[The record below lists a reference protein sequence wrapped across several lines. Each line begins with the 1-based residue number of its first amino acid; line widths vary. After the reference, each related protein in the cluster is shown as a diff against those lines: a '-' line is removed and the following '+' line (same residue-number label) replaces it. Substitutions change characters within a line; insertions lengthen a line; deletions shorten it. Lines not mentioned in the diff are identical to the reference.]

1 MLKLEAIFTEENIQN
16 ALHHILSRKN
26 SCGID
31 GIFVKD
37 FEEYWIL
44 NGQKILNQV
53 TNGAYRVS
61 PVQLREIIMPTGKHR
76 IIAHYTCTDRLITR
90 ILGESLQ
97 KEVDDSLSEYSY
109 AYRKQRGVIKAVEQ
123 AAAYMQ
129 AGKIWV
135 LELDIENYF
144 DNINLTL
151 MEEKIREIILDK
163 NLFSLMEQYLRC
175 EVMEEEYTK
184 TYIKDKGLVQGCS
197 LSPVLSNIYLNKLD
211 QQMEKEGLSFCR
223 FGDNINIYFYNKLE
237 AAEWYA
243 KIKETVENE
252 FDLHLNI
259 RKSGIY
265 LGVNRVF
272 LGYSFKKQRS
282 GEILTARNIKKK
294 TIFYANWHTSA
305 LQYTGKEYHII
316 NDGILTKKDYTLLF
330 ENEKEKKYLP
340 VETVD
345 KLNIYSNVIFDAGFF
360 EMVSRYNIDVSI
372 FDKYGKHC
380 GTFCGSK
387 HARTSDMV
395 IKQVSLYNN
404 DAKRLSVAKSILIA
418 AAHNMRANVRYYVKK
433 GKLGRENVDRL
444 SAFIKRLNDSSSV
457 SDLMITEAQCRQN
470 YYTYMGKIIGDGPF
484 HFMQRTKRPPKDAVN
499 AMISFGNVFLYEKIA
514 TEIYKTSLDIKVGF
528 LHSTNRRKATLN
540 LDIAEIFKPVIVDR
554 VIFTVI
560 HKRILDIS
568 RHFESQENN
577 GVYLNREG
585 KRLFINELMR
595 KVYTKITVDRKL
607 ITYEALIRN
616 EIWKIYRMIERGE
629 PYKPYKYT

>member
-1 MLKLEAIFTEENIQN
+1 MYLEDIFTEENIQN
-16 ALHHILSRKN
+16 ALHHVLSRKN

-44 NGQKILNQV
+44 NGQKILKQV
-53 TNGAYRVS
+53 MNGVYMAS

-90 ILGESLQ
+90 ILAESLQ

-237 AAEWYA
+237 ATEWYA
-243 KIKETVENE
+243 KIKTIIENE
-252 FDLHLNI
+252 FDLHLNR

-265 LGVNRVF
+265 LGVNRIF

-282 GEILTARNIKKK
+282 GEILTARNVKKK

-345 KLNIYSNVIFDAGFF
+345 KLNIYSNVIFDTGFF
-360 EMVSRYNIDVSI
+360 EMVSRYNIDIGI

-387 HARTSDMV
+387 HARTSDMI
-395 IKQVSLYNN
+395 IKQASLYNN

-433 GKLGRENVDRL
+433 EKLKKENVDKL
-444 SAFIKRLNDSSSV
+444 SAFIKKLNDASSISN
-457 SDLMITEAQCRQN
+457 LMIIEAQCRQS

-484 HFMQRTKRPPKDAVN
+484 HFAQRTKRPPRDAVN

-560 HKRILDIS
+560 HKRILDVS
-568 RHFESQENN
+568 RHFESQEKN
-577 GVYLNREG
+577 GIYLDREG

-595 KVYTKITVDRKL
+595 KMYTKITVDRKL
-607 ITYEALIRN
+607 MTYEALIRN
-616 EIWKIYRMIERGE
+616 EIWKIYRMIERDE

>member
-1 MLKLEAIFTEENIQN
+1 MYLEDIFTEENIQN
-16 ALHHILSRKN
+16 ALHHVLSRKN

-44 NGQKILNQV
+44 NGQKILKQV
-53 TNGAYRVS
+53 MNGVYMVS

-90 ILGESLQ
+90 ILAESLQ

-211 QQMEKEGLSFCR
+211 QQMEKEGLPFCR

-243 KIKETVENE
+243 KIKAIIENE

-265 LGVNRVF
+265 LGVNRIF

-316 NDGILTKKDYTLLF
+316 NDGILNKKDYTLLF

-345 KLNIYSNVIFDAGFF
+345 KLNIYSNVIFDTGFF
-360 EMVSRYNIDVSI
+360 EMVSRYNIDISI

-387 HARTSDMV
+387 HARTSDMI
-395 IKQVSLYNN
+395 IKQASLYNN

-433 GKLGRENVDRL
+433 EKLKKENVDKL
-444 SAFIKRLNDSSSV
+444 SAFIKKLNDASSISN
-457 SDLMITEAQCRQN
+457 LMMIEAQCRQS

-484 HFMQRTKRPPKDAVN
+484 HFAQRTKRPPRDAVN

-560 HKRILDIS
+560 HKRILDVS

-577 GVYLNREG
+577 GIYLDREG

-595 KVYTKITVDRKL
+595 KMYTKITVDRKL
-607 ITYEALIRN
+607 MTYEALIRN

>member
-1 MLKLEAIFTEENIQN
+1 MLKLKAIFTEENIQN

-44 NGQKILNQV
+44 NGQKILKQV
-53 TNGAYRVS
+53 MNGIYMAS

-90 ILGESLQ
+90 ILAESLQ
-97 KEVDDSLSEYSY
+97 KEIDDSLSEYSY

-163 NLFSLMEQYLRC
+163 NLFSLIEQYLRC
-175 EVMEEEYTK
+175 EVMEEEYAK
-184 TYIKDKGLVQGCS
+184 TYIKNKGLVQGCS

-265 LGVNRVF
+265 RGVNRIF
-272 LGYSFKKQRS
+272 LGYSFKK
-282 GEILTARNIKKK
+282 T
-294 TIFYANWHTSA
+294 
-305 LQYTGKEYHII
+305 
-316 NDGILTKKDYTLLF
+316 TL
-330 ENEKEKKYLP
+330 
-340 VETVD
+340 
-345 KLNIYSNVIFDAGFF
+345 
-360 EMVSRYNIDVSI
+360 R
-372 FDKYGKHC
+372 
-380 GTFCGSK
+380 
-387 HARTSDMV
+387 
-395 IKQVSLYNN
+395 
-404 DAKRLSVAKSILIA
+404 
-418 AAHNMRANVRYYVKK
+418 
-433 GKLGRENVDRL
+433 
-444 SAFIKRLNDSSSV
+444 
-457 SDLMITEAQCRQN
+457 
-470 YYTYMGKIIGDGPF
+470 
-484 HFMQRTKRPPKDAVN
+484 
-499 AMISFGNVFLYEKIA
+499 
-514 TEIYKTSLDIKVGF
+514 
-528 LHSTNRRKATLN
+528 
-540 LDIAEIFKPVIVDR
+540 
-554 VIFTVI
+554 
-560 HKRILDIS
+560 
-568 RHFESQENN
+568 
-577 GVYLNREG
+577 
-585 KRLFINELMR
+585 
-595 KVYTKITVDRKL
+595 
-607 ITYEALIRN
+607 
-616 EIWKIYRMIERGE
+616 
-629 PYKPYKYT
+629 

>member
-1 MLKLEAIFTEENIQN
+1 MYLEDIFTEENIQN
-16 ALHHILSRKN
+16 ALHHVLSRKN

-44 NGQKILNQV
+44 NGQKILKQV
-53 TNGAYRVS
+53 MNGVYMAS

-90 ILGESLQ
+90 ILAESLQ

-243 KIKETVENE
+243 KIKTIIENE

-265 LGVNRVF
+265 LGVNRIF

-282 GEILTARNIKKK
+282 GEILTARNVKKK

-387 HARTSDMV
+387 HARTSDMI

-433 GKLGRENVDRL
+433 EKLKKENVDKL
-444 SAFIKRLNDSSSV
+444 SAFIKKLNDASSISN
-457 SDLMITEAQCRQN
+457 LMMIEAQCRQS
-470 YYTYMGKIIGDGPF
+470 YYTYMGKIISDGPF
-484 HFMQRTKRPPKDAVN
+484 HFAQRTKRPPRDAVN

-560 HKRILDIS
+560 HKRILDVS

>member
-1 MLKLEAIFTEENIQN
+1 MYLEDIFTEENIQN
-16 ALHHILSRKN
+16 ALHYVLSRKN

-44 NGQKILNQV
+44 NGQKILKQV
-53 TNGAYRVS
+53 MNGVYMAS
-61 PVQLREIIMPTGKHR
+61 PVQLREIITPTGKHR

-90 ILGESLQ
+90 ILAESLQ

-243 KIKETVENE
+243 KIKTITENE

-265 LGVNRVF
+265 LGVNRIF

-282 GEILTARNIKKK
+282 GEILTARNVKKK

-387 HARTSDMV
+387 HARTSDMI

-433 GKLGRENVDRL
+433 EKLKKENVDKL
-444 SAFIKRLNDSSSV
+444 SAFIKS
-457 SDLMITEAQCRQN
+457 LMMHRQ
-470 YYTYMGKIIGDGPF
+470 F
-484 HFMQRTKRPPKDAVN
+484 
-499 AMISFGNVFLYEKIA
+499 
-514 TEIYKTSLDIKVGF
+514 
-528 LHSTNRRKATLN
+528 
-540 LDIAEIFKPVIVDR
+540 
-554 VIFTVI
+554 
-560 HKRILDIS
+560 RI
-568 RHFESQENN
+568 
-577 GVYLNREG
+577 
-585 KRLFINELMR
+585 
-595 KVYTKITVDRKL
+595 
-607 ITYEALIRN
+607 
-616 EIWKIYRMIERGE
+616 
-629 PYKPYKYT
+629 